1 MRRNLLVAL
10 ALAASPGFAHEGGV
24 HVKGTVTAVSAD
36 QIKVQGADGKE
47 TAVKVTERTHL
58 VRGGAPSRVADV
70 KEGERIVI
78 HARRQ
83 GSGLE
88 AIEVHLGAG
97 GKRKNP

>member
-1 MRRNLLVAL
+1 MRNILIAL
-10 ALAASPGFAHEGGV
+10 ALAALPAFAHGGGA

-47 TAVKVTERTHL
+47 TAVKVTEKTQF
-58 VRGGAPSRVADV
+58 VRGDAPAGVADV
-70 KEGERIVI
+70 KVGERVVI

-88 AIEVHLGAG
+88 AVEVHLGAG